1 MIGDHLHSCPKTIQS
16 APIQRGALQL
26 LRGHVCPACLEEM
39 ESEYMAILYDMSS
52 LSLSSRQARQSS
64 PPPIAKGLLSPI
76 LCGPPDC
83 LLLIL
88 PVLVTG
94 QVAVLFQPISVL
106 DS

>member
-26 LRGHVCPACLEEM
+26 LCGHVCPACLEEI
-39 ESEYMAILYDMSS
+39 ENEYMAILYDMSS

-64 PPPIAKGLLSPI
+64 PP

-88 PVLVTG
+88 PLLVTG